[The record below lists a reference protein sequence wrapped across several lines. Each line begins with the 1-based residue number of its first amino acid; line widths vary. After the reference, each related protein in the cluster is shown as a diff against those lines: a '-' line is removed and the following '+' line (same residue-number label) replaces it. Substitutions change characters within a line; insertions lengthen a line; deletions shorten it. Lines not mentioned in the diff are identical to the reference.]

1 MHYGK
6 AIRKR
11 LIDVE
16 KDQVWLAKE
25 LGITRQAV
33 NFMCSKQ
40 HINTA
45 KLHKVCDVLGVSV
58 MSLMVKECEL

>member
-6 AIRKR
+6 AIKKQ
-11 LIDVE
+11 LIDAD

-33 NFMCSKQ
+33 NNMCSRE
-40 HINTA
+40 HINTS
-45 KLHKVCDVLGVSV
+45 KLHKVCKVLNVTV
-58 MSLMVKECEL
+58 LSLMVKECK